1 MDRRWSALILTGG
14 TSNRFGSDKSEAILQ
29 GKTLIDYLIS
39 SIPAGVPVVIV
50 GPARDEFATT
60 IRVVQE
66 DSPGGGPVAG
76 IAAGLPLIETEYVSV
91 LATDMPY
98 SAALVPL
105 LMKDLSDEVD
115 GAIVVDEEGFQQPFS
130 GIYRTLVLK
139 RALEEIAPVSG
150 QSMRKLLN
158 QLHVTHVK
166 LSADETHLLVDI
178 DTPEDLIKASVDS
191 LARIPTRNEIGNR

>member
-60 IRVVQE
+60 IRVVQD

>member
-29 GKTLIDYLIS
+29 GNTLIDYLIS

-105 LMKDLSDEVD
+105 LMLDLSDEVD

-158 QLHVTHVK
+158 QLHVKQVR

-191 LARIPTRNEIGNR
+191 LARIPTRNESGNR

>member
-105 LMKDLSDEVD
+105 LTLDLSDEVD

>member
-191 LARIPTRNEIGNR
+191 LARIPTRNESGNR

>member
-29 GKTLIDYLIS
+29 GNTLIDYLIS

-60 IRVVQE
+60 IRVVQD

-166 LSADETHLLVDI
+166 LSADERHLLVDI

-191 LARIPTRNEIGNR
+191 LARIPTRNESGNR

>member
-29 GKTLIDYLIS
+29 GNTLIDYLIS

-60 IRVVQE
+60 IRVVQD

-105 LMKDLSDEVD
+105 LMLDLSDEVD

-166 LSADETHLLVDI
+166 LSADERHLLVDI

-191 LARIPTRNEIGNR
+191 LARIPTRNESGNR

>member
-166 LSADETHLLVDI
+166 LSADERHLLVDI

-191 LARIPTRNEIGNR
+191 LARIPTRNESGNR

>member
-60 IRVVQE
+60 IRVVQD

-139 RALEEIAPVSG
+139 RVLEEIAPVSG

-158 QLHVTHVK
+158 QLHVKEVR
-166 LSADETHLLVDI
+166 LSADERHLLVDI

-191 LARIPTRNEIGNR
+191 LARIPTRNESGNR

>member
-14 TSNRFGSDKSEAILQ
+14 TSNRYRTAKSEAILQ

-39 SIPAGVPVVIV
+39 SIPAGVPIVIV

-76 IAAGLPLIETEYVSV
+76 IAAGLPLIETEYVSI

-105 LMKDLSDEVD
+105 LMLDLSDEVD
-115 GAIVVDEEGFQQPFS
+115 GAIVIDQEGFQQPFS
-130 GIYRTLVLK
+130 GVYRTSALK
-139 RALEEIAPVSG
+139 RVLEEIAPASG

-158 QLHVTHVK
+158 QLHVKHVK

-191 LARIPTRNEIGNR
+191 LARIPTRNESGNR

>member
-158 QLHVTHVK
+158 QLHVKEVR
-166 LSADETHLLVDI
+166 LSADERHLLVDI

-191 LARIPTRNEIGNR
+191 LARIPTRNESGNR

>member
-139 RALEEIAPVSG
+139 RVLEEIAPVSG

-158 QLHVTHVK
+158 QLHVKEVR
-166 LSADETHLLVDI
+166 LSADERHLLVDI

-191 LARIPTRNEIGNR
+191 LARIPTRNESGNR

>member
-29 GKTLIDYLIS
+29 GNTLIDYLIS

-105 LMKDLSDEVD
+105 LMLDLSDEVD

-158 QLHVTHVK
+158 QLHVKQVR
-166 LSADETHLLVDI
+166 LSADERHLLVDI